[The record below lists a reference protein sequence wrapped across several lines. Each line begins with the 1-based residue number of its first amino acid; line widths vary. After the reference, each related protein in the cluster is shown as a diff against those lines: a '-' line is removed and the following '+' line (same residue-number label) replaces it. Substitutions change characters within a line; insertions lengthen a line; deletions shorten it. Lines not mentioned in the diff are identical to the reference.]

1 MRVAVALLALTTT
14 PAFLSAQAGALPPVD
29 VQVAAAVLPLPEQ
42 MRSSARVLGYRER
55 GKLEVIREGKGM
67 VCLAHNPASETFHVA
82 CYHESMEAFMA
93 RGRQLRGE
101 GTQGPA
107 VDSARFR
114 EIRGGQLK
122 VPAGPTALYSLTG
135 GTFEAQSNSAPGAKY
150 LYVVYIPFATSES
163 TGLPARPRGTQ
174 PWIMNPGTPKAHIM
188 FTPSM

>member
-1 MRVAVALLALTTT
+1 MKTLLSLVALSLVPSLL
-14 PAFLSAQAGALPPVD
+14 FAQADVVPPVD

-42 MRSSARVLGYRER
+42 MRSSARVLGYKER

-82 CYHESMEAFMA
+82 CYHESMEPFMA
-93 RGRQLRGE
+93 RGRQLRSE

-122 VPAGPTALYSLTG
+122 VPDGPTALYSLTG
-135 GTFEAQSNSAPGAKY
+135 GAFEAKNSSAPGAKF

-163 TGLPARPRGTQ
+163 TGLPVRPRGSQ

-188 FTPSM
+188 FTPTM